1 MPKHYIRVRS
11 QTAIESQRKRQDE
24 RKARIVS
31 SEFDDKCKAME
42 DRMKAV
48 DEKSAGLVASLEDV
62 IESNR
67 NMVDTVLNLMDAVK
81 LKEGPNTTKR
91 KLARLEGKKSGK
103 SNRGR

>member
-1 MPKHYIRVRS
+1 MPKHYINERL
-11 QTAIESQRKRQDE
+11 QTAIESQQKRQAE
-24 RKARIVS
+24 RQARIVS

-48 DEKSAGLVASLEDV
+48 DERSAGLVATLEDV

-67 NMVDTVLNLMDAVK
+67 NMVDSVLHLMDAVK

-91 KLARLEGKKSGK
+91 KLARLEGKTSGK